1 MVRVHV
7 GPPIFKHINILTM
20 ADKNIKRPSRN
31 NLSGNLVQVGD
42 APFEAA
48 FRKFRKKIEDSGLLR
63 DLRDREH
70 YVKPT
75 TVRKQKKAA
84 AIKRWQREVAKT
96 KLPPKMY

>member
-1 MVRVHV
+1 
-7 GPPIFKHINILTM
+7 M
-20 ADKNIKRPSRN
+20 AQKIIKKPSRN
-31 NLSGNLVQVGD
+31 NFGGNRIEVGD
-42 APFEAA
+42 APFESA

-84 AIKRWQREVAKT
+84 AIKRWEREVAKT